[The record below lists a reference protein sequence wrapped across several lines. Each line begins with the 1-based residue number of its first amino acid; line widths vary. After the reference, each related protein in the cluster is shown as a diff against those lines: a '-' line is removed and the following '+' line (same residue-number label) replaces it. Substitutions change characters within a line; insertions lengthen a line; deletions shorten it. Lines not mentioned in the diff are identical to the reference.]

1 MRKINQMVDQ
11 LFNTIPGY
19 IFGILTF
26 TIGLLGDV
34 LALVFSP
41 EYQMWRSSISW
52 LGVQTGGMFLRLGFI
67 VSNIFAI
74 LHIIYLGRS
83 VKDENVNDLVRK
95 IAIGCGIITSINFLL
110 TGIFS
115 GTDPLNSYL
124 HGVFALFSFLGGAL
138 TTSIFTYLFSRN
150 PRFSKSIV
158 YFNIVISGIVIS
170 YLIPFF
176 ITNFCNLYQ
185 NICFS
190 FGAAVYIIMPTYEWI
205 MIFGILLWYL
215 LNSIYL
221 AKKKL

>member
-1 MRKINQMVDQ
+1 MIKNYQIVDR

-34 LALVFSP
+34 LALIFSP
-41 EYQMWRSSISW
+41 EYHMWTSSISW
-52 LGVQTGGMFLRLGFI
+52 LGIQTGGVFLRLGFI
-67 VSNIFAI
+67 FSNIFAI

-110 TGIFS
+110 TGVFS

-124 HGVFALFSFLGGAL
+124 HGVFALFSFIGGAL
-138 TTSIFTYLFSRN
+138 TCSIYSFLFAKN
-150 PRFSKSIV
+150 PKFSKSIT
-158 YFNIVISGIVIS
+158 YFNIIISGIVVS

-185 NICFS
+185 SICFS
-190 FGAAVYIIMPTYEWI
+190 FGAAVYIIMPIYEWT

-215 LNSIYL
+215 INSIYI